1 MQQLIGRITNN
12 AKVNHLKDGREV
24 TNFSIALNDSYKPK
38 GSDEVTHIVTYVDCS
53 YWISSKVAERL
64 TKGSLV
70 EVLGRIGM
78 RIYKNSD
85 GNAKSSLTLHV
96 QTIKLHGQTKG
107 SNAKEVVS
115 TTTAAASEPI
125 DDLPF

>member
-24 TNFSIALNDSYKPK
+24 TNFSIALNDSYKAK
-38 GSDEVTHIVTYVDCS
+38 GSDEVTHLVTYVDCS

-70 EVLGRIGM
+70 EVLGRLGM
-78 RIYKNSD
+78 RVYRSKD
-85 GNAKSSLTLHV
+85 GDAKGSLTLHV
-96 QTIKLHGQTKG
+96 QSIKLYGQTKG
-107 SNAKEVVS
+107 SKATQDVS
-115 TTTAAASEPI
+115 TTSLEST
-125 DDLPF
+125 DGLPF